1 MRTKIGRKAKLALAA
16 TTATLLLAGCGGSG
30 LLNRDRPD
38 EFAGARSQ
46 PLVIPP
52 DFALTPPRGGDAV
65 PQAADSRTQAL
76 DALFGG
82 PAPRSRSEQSVLN
95 AAGSDRAAL
104 GARSVASDPNTT
116 VVDKGAVTQTILN
129 APSGAGREANATAGT
144 TPPPPATPQ

>member
-38 EFAGARSQ
+38 EFAVARSQ

-144 TPPPPATPQ
+144 APPPPATPQ